1 MSRTEEE
8 LPRTQNA
15 VEAWHRRIKE
25 LMGSHSSLFTAI
37 KELNKEKKAVSIK
50 IRKVGKCEERKPM
63 REEYEEKEAN
73 IKDVISK
80 RLTQSVPTYLTSIA
94 DSLYRYINL

>member
-25 LMGSHSSLFTAI
+25 LMGFHSSLFTVI
-37 KELNKEKKAVSIK
+37 KEQKAVKIK
-50 IRKVGKCEERKPM
+50 IRKVRKCEEREPM

-73 IKDVISK
+73 LKDVISK
-80 RLTQSVPTYLTSIA
+80 CLTQSVPTYLTSIA
-94 DSLYRYINL
+94 DNLYRYINL